1 MIERPPAIR
10 RTVNPGFTPDRRTML
25 GLGLFGAGALGMV
38 SVPGAAQALTA
49 QGFTHGVASGEPG
62 ASGALLWTRYV
73 ASGDTRLTVELSA
86 SADFASV
93 QPGGEAVALA
103 DHDHTAKL
111 MISGLTP
118 DSWYFYRFVAPDGT
132 RSPVGR
138 TRTLPEGRCDRF
150 TLAVF
155 SCANMG
161 FGYFHAYADAA
172 ERGDID
178 LAVHLGDYLYEY
190 AVGTYP
196 EANER
201 VAGRDIAPVGEA
213 IALADYRLR
222 HAAYRA
228 DPALQRL
235 HQALPMLLQWDDHEL
250 ANDAWMGG
258 AENHTPATEGDWA
271 VRKTAAIRAYRE
283 WLPVS
288 DDTMRSYDIGTL
300 ATIAMPETRITGRM
314 RQLDLAAALVGPGGL
329 AASLD
334 RFRDGPWR
342 DPARTMLGGAQFDW
356 LTGRLAQSVRSGRR
370 WQVLAQQ
377 VVMGTLN
384 APPATAAWAQA
395 DAPDFVRR
403 RFAIAAAAGRA
414 GLPLNFD
421 SWDGYPAE
429 RTRLL
434 AALQASGA
442 NLISLAGDSHNA
454 WAFDLSHD
462 ARPAGVDFG
471 VQSVT
476 SPGFEAYT
484 NVSEVGRVRALEQ
497 SSPGLRWANTQ
508 ARGYMTLTLTPDA
521 ATASY
526 RLINDVRS
534 RTAPAAQPDAIHRVR
549 HGTNRIEGG

>member
-1 MIERPPAIR
+1 MPTLPPATAR
-10 RTVNPGFTPDRRTML
+10 SAFTPDRRTML
-25 GLGLFGAGALGMV
+25 GLGLFGVGALGMA

-49 QGFTHGVASGEPG
+49 QGFTHGVASGEPS
-62 ASGALLWTRYV
+62 ATGALLWTRYV
-73 ASGDTRLTVELSA
+73 ASGETRLGVELSA
-86 SADFASV
+86 TADFASI
-93 QPGGEAVALA
+93 QPGGEAIASGER
-103 DHDHTAKL
+103 DHTAKL
-111 MISGLTP
+111 MLSGLAP
-118 DSWYFYRFVAPDGT
+118 DRWYFYRFVAPDGT
-132 RSPVGR
+132 HSPVGR

-190 AVGTYP
+190 ADGTYP

-201 VAGRDIAPVGEA
+201 VAERTIAPLNEA

-235 HQALPMLLQWDDHEL
+235 HQALPMIMQWDDHEL

-258 AENHTPATEGDWA
+258 AENHTPATEGSWA
-271 VRKTAAIRAYRE
+271 TRKVAAIRAYRE

-288 DDTMRSYDIGTL
+288 DDAMRSYDIGSL
-300 ATIAMPETRITGRM
+300 ATIVMPETRITGRM
-314 RQLDLAAALVGPGGL
+314 QQLDLAAALIGPGGL
-329 AASLD
+329 TASLE

-342 DPARTMLGGAQFDW
+342 DPARSMLGAPQFAA
-356 LTGRLAQSVRSGRR
+356 LTSRIAQSVRGGTR
-370 WQVLAQQ
+370 WQILAQQ

-384 APPATAAWAQA
+384 APPATAAWAQ
-395 DAPDFVRR
+395 DNAPDFVRR
-403 RFAIAAAAGRA
+403 RFAVAAAAGRA

-434 AALQASGA
+434 AAIQSSGA

-454 WAFDLSHD
+454 WAFDLTHD
-462 ARPAGVDFG
+462 NRPVGVDLG

-484 NVSEVGRVRALEQ
+484 NVGEVGRTRALIA

-508 ARGYMTLTLTPDA
+508 ARGYMTLTLTPAA
-521 ATASY
+521 ATATY
-526 RLINDVRS
+526 RLIGDVRS
-534 RTAPAAQPDAIHRVR
+534 RTPAMLMGQAIHRVR
-549 HGTNRIEGG
+549 HGTNRIEGD